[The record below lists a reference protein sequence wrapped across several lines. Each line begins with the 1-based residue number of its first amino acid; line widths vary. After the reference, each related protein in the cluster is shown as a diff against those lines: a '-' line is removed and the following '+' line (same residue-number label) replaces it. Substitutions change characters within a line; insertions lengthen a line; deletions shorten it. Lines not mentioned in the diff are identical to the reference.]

1 MIPPPSSGAQQPRS
15 GSRGGGAVVL
25 AIVRNRPRSS
35 PQPGAVVGRYFP
47 AWKHPFTPVDKLNTQ
62 VLRIVRH
69 ELATGKLQLPSLPD
83 VVMDVWEL
91 LRNPRTRGEDL
102 AKAMRRDPVMSA
114 RLVAIANSAF
124 YRRARPVTDVH
135 QAVVVLGN
143 AIVRHTVAMLGVAR
157 LYEPATSP
165 LVKPLLHREWMHG
178 TLVASICEL
187 LAREWGHL
195 TVDGA
200 MLAGLIHRIGVL
212 PLLTLAERQ
221 PRMVA
226 EPVTRE
232 HILGGLHRQVGVELL
247 KSWDFPEEMITVV
260 REHEDL
266 SRENH
271 GMVDYVDIVQAA
283 ILVSYQGTEHPLAQ
297 ADWDSA
303 AAVSAVGIT
312 AADVEDLLEYCGP
325 HVGELR
331 SLLKKT

>member
-1 MIPPPSSGAQQPRS
+1 M
-15 GSRGGGAVVL
+15 
-25 AIVRNRPRSS
+25 
-35 PQPGAVVGRYFP
+35 
-47 AWKHPFTPVDKLNTQ
+47 DKLNTQ
-62 VLRIVRH
+62 ILRIVRH
-69 ELATGKLQLPSLPD
+69 ELATGELHLPSLPD

-102 AKAMRRDPVMSA
+102 ARAMRRDPVMSA
-114 RLVAIANSAF
+114 RVVAIANSAF

-157 LYEPATSP
+157 LYHGGSNTV
-165 LVKPLLHREWMHG
+165 VKSLLHREWMHG
-178 TLVASICEL
+178 TLVASVSEL

-212 PLLTLAERQ
+212 PLLTLAERL

-226 EPVTRE
+226 DPATSE
-232 HILGGLHRQVGVELL
+232 HIIDGLHKQVGMELL
-247 KSWDFPEEMITVV
+247 KGWDFPEEMITVV

-266 SRENH
+266 ARENH

-297 ADWDSA
+297 ADWDTV
-303 AAVSAVGIT
+303 AAVSALGIT
-312 AADVEDLLEYCGP
+312 TADVEDLLAYCGP

-331 SLLKKT
+331 SLLKNP